1 MKRIEEERPEE
12 EVPMREFTLHN
23 YNLKDLQKAYTIY
36 KEARK
41 GIVYAARELER
52 YKIMKDGEEIKISEK
67 QITAEI
73 RQNPKLE
80 NVARIIEDPMTY
92 ALIRMLITYEKYNYE
107 TELEGIQM
115 TMN

>member
-67 QITAEI
+67 
-73 RQNPKLE
+73 
-80 NVARIIEDPMTY
+80 
-92 ALIRMLITYEKYNYE
+92 
-107 TELEGIQM
+107 
-115 TMN
+115 